1 MRARIR
7 SNHPETGLSEIVQDI
22 DGDGRDRARRRVF
35 VALTLLAVL
44 LWLIAAA
51 LPTLVLVLIGQVPG
65 GDPERSQRAVTI
77 ATGGFLTGAIPAT
90 ATTVALVL
98 LRRRYAPVRR
108 VSRDERGPGSSTRR
122 SS

>member
-7 SNHPETGLSEIVQDI
+7 SNHRGPELSETVHDS
-22 DGDGRDRARRRVF
+22 DDDRRERARRRVF

-44 LWLIAAA
+44 LWLIAAG
-51 LPTLVLVLIGQVPG
+51 LPTLVLVLIGQAPG

-77 ATGGFLTGAIPAT
+77 AAGGFLTGAIPAT
-90 ATTVALVL
+90 ATTVALVF
-98 LRRRYAPVRR
+98 LRRRAAPVRPA
-108 VSRDERGPGSSTRR
+108 SRDERGPGSSRRR